1 MHTAFSGLALI
12 MSAVGKRKRDEY
24 EASDDEGGHVLGKQ
38 VLPVAALPFDFDGVP
53 EDGAQYLFTV
63 RYVRILG
70 LKQSMILVV
79 LIECILC
86 RRDASLLPHITRV
99 DNPYAM
105 PEAPVDVA
113 SGPSTSHTSRKPA
126 VPSEEWR
133 GVVEERF
140 RNLKRVRVPREIPQR
155 SSDSQQHQNMNQP
168 TINVQVPLPSNTIPE
183 MRNRAGWW
191 GFIAGAPELEWNPPK
206 KPKASK
212 DKKKFGKGMR
222 GFVGEDL
229 DGGFEETEAE
239 AFLPTPHGTP
249 PPSDH
254 HSGDG
259 SRTQREPTPMML
271 RLIDEVQH
279 PPPFFLTVG
288 GLELTNSAQKI
299 AFHLLKYFIHWI
311 QTESEQ
317 PKLTETHARWMF
329 SLLTRIGDF
338 VSSDDMNLL
347 RNFVRACISLLG
359 ALVQKRVSFG
369 GPDEYE
375 KLCFSETSAAISE
388 QSCWMIIS
396 IAIGVW
402 AQWDLWDDVE
412 TTLRGISLQQPPDP
426 VTPIGSSVE
435 PT

>member
-1 MHTAFSGLALI
+1 MP
-12 MSAVGKRKRDEY
+12 AVGKRKRDEY
-24 EASDDEGGHVLGKQ
+24 EASDDEDGYVLGKQ
-38 VLPVAALPFDFDGVP
+38 VLPVADLPFNFDGVP

-63 RYVRILG
+63 RYVRILR
-70 LKQSMILVV
+70 LRQHIVLVV
-79 LIECILC
+79 LISSMSC
-86 RRDASLLPHITRV
+86 RRDASLLPHSKRV

-105 PEAPVDVA
+105 PEAPADVA
-113 SGPSTSHTSRKPA
+113 PGPSTNHTSRKPA

-133 GVVEERF
+133 GVVKERF

-155 SSDSQQHQNMNQP
+155 SSDSQQHQNMDQP
-168 TINVQVPLPSNTIPE
+168 TINVRVPLPSNTIPE

-191 GFIAGAPELEWNPPK
+191 VFIAGAPELMWNPPK
-206 KPKASK
+206 KPKARK
-212 DKKKFGKGMR
+212 YKKKFGKGMR
-222 GFVGEDL
+222 GFADEDL
-229 DGGFEETEAE
+229 DGGFEDAEAE

-249 PPSDH
+249 SPSDH
-254 HSGDG
+254 PSEDG
-259 SRTQREPTPMML
+259 SRNRREPTPTML

-279 PPPFFLTVG
+279 PPFFLAVG
-288 GLELTNSAQKI
+288 GLEITNYTQKI

-311 QTESEQ
+311 QTEPEQ

-359 ALVQKRVSFG
+359 ALVQKRVSSG
-369 GPDEYE
+369 GPEEYE
-375 KLCFSETSAAISE
+375 KLCFSETSATISE

-396 IAIGVW
+396 IAIRVW
-402 AQWDLWDDVE
+402 AQLDLWDDVE
-412 TTLRGISLQQPPDP
+412 TTLRDISLQQPPDP
-426 VTPIGSSVE
+426 ATPIESSVDSE